1 MGMITSR
8 VLQNADIAALERLL
22 LGAPQYNVFHLSV
35 LSEVGLG
42 GSTWAAGVFL
52 DGNLVGAVMASR
64 GTGGVYYT
72 SSDEQV
78 LDSLAN
84 VVRERSMNG
93 RLALLSGHSSLLDP
107 FLPLVRSSIGGRMDR
122 CDFCVLI
129 RPAPQAGEQVQE
141 TNPSIAPISRFAS
154 RNPQWRSPRMAVDA
168 DMERLIDFY
177 LPGFYSLARLP
188 TREAWRDRL
197 SDQLAFRTLF
207 LIEDTEGRVV
217 SAALSSAEG
226 GGAAML
232 GGVATLDEYRGL
244 GLSTLCVG
252 ALCEDLFA
260 QGMQSV
266 GLFYLK
272 DNVPAARVYA
282 RLGFKRAD
290 EWLLVPMGLG
300 IVFG

>member
-1 MGMITSR
+1 M
-8 VLQNADIAALERLL
+8 QNVDIAALERLL
-22 LGAPQYNVFHLSV
+22 LNAPQYNAFHLSV
-35 LSEVGLG
+35 LGEVGLG
-42 GSTWAAGVFL
+42 GGSWAVGVFL
-52 DGNLVGAVMASR
+52 DGNLLGAVMATR
-64 GTGGVYYT
+64 GAGGVYYT
-72 SSDEQV
+72 STDAEV
-78 LDSLAN
+78 LKALAD

-122 CDFCVLI
+122 CDFCVLA
-129 RPAPQAGEQVQE
+129 RPVSPDQGAGQS
-141 TNPSIAPISRFAS
+141 TPISHS
-154 RNPQWRSPRMAVDA
+154 RNPEWRGPRIAEDA

-177 LPGFYSLARLP
+177 LHGFYSLARLP
-188 TREAWRDRL
+188 TREAWRGRL

-207 LIEDTEGRVV
+207 LIEDGEGRVG

-232 GGVATLDEYRGL
+232 GGIATLDEYREM
-244 GLSTLCVG
+244 GLSTMCVA
-252 ALCEDLFA
+252 ALCDDLFREGA
-260 QGMQSV
+260 QTV

-282 RLGFKRAD
+282 RLGFKPAG

-300 IVFG
+300 IVFR

>member
-1 MGMITSR
+1 MVTTR
-8 VLQNADIAALERLL
+8 VLQNEDIAALERLL
-22 LGAPQYNVFHLSV
+22 MGAPQHNVFHLST
-35 LSEVGLG
+35 LAETGLG
-42 GSTWAAGVFL
+42 GPSWAVGVFL
-52 DGNLVGAVMASR
+52 DGAMMGVVMATR

-72 SSDEQV
+72 STGAGV
-78 LDSLAN
+78 LKALAD
-84 VVRERSMNG
+84 VVRERSLNG

-107 FLPLVRSSIGGRMDR
+107 FLPLVRSSIGGRLDR
-122 CDFCVLI
+122 CDFCVLTPGSLTGNSPNGGHNAQSTGSS
-129 RPAPQAGEQVQE
+129 RWQAPRIAG
-141 TNPSIAPISRFAS
+141 
-154 RNPQWRSPRMAVDA
+154 DA

-177 LPGFYSLARLP
+177 LHGFYSLARLP
-188 TREAWRDRL
+188 SREAWRDRL

-207 LIEDTEGRVV
+207 LIEDSEGRVG

-232 GGVATLDEYRGL
+232 GGVATLDEYRDM
-244 GLSTLCVG
+244 GLSTHCVA
-252 ALCEDLFA
+252 ALCGDLFA
-260 QGMQSV
+260 EGAQSI

-282 RLGFKRAD
+282 RLGFKPAG

>member
-22 LGAPQYNVFHLSV
+22 LDAPQHNVFHLSV
-35 LSEVGLG
+35 LSESGLG
-42 GSTWAAGVFL
+42 GPTWAVGVFL
-52 DGNLVGAVMASR
+52 DGAMAGAVMASR

-78 LDSLAN
+78 LDALAN
-84 VVRERSMNG
+84 IVRERSMNG

-122 CDFCVLI
+122 CDFCVLT
-129 RPAPQAGEQVQE
+129 RPTPQAEHTGQD
-141 TNPSIAPISRFAS
+141 TAAAGAPVSQSAPRD
-154 RNPQWRSPRMAVDA
+154 PQWRSPRMAADA

-252 ALCEDLFA
+252 ALCEELFA
-260 QGMQSV
+260 QGVRSV

-272 DNVPAARVYA
+272 DNVPAAHVYA
-282 RLGFKRAD
+282 RLGFKPAS

>member
-8 VLQNADIAALERLL
+8 ALQNADIAALERLL
-22 LGAPQYNVFHLSV
+22 LDAPQYNVFHLSV

-42 GSTWAAGVFL
+42 GSTWAVGVFH
-52 DGNLVGAVMASR
+52 DGNMVGAVMASR

-72 SSDEQV
+72 SSDEQI

-122 CDFCVLI
+122 CDFCVLT
-129 RPAPQAGEQVQE
+129 RPAPQAGDKAQE
-141 TNPSIAPISRFAS
+141 SALISQFTSHNPR
-154 RNPQWRSPRMAVDA
+154 WRSPRLAVDA

-207 LIEDTEGRVV
+207 LIEDTEDMVV

-252 ALCEDLFA
+252 ALCEELFA

-282 RLGFKRAD
+282 RLGFKRAG

>member
-1 MGMITSR
+1 MITSR
-8 VLQNADIAALERLL
+8 VLRNADIAALERLL

-42 GSTWAAGVFL
+42 GSTWAVGVFL
-52 DGNLVGAVMASR
+52 GGNMVGAVMAAR

-78 LDSLAN
+78 LDALAN

-107 FLPLVRSSIGGRMDR
+107 FLPLVRSSIGGKMDR
-122 CDFCVLI
+122 CDFCVLT
-129 RPAPQAGEQVQE
+129 PAAPEVKHTGHE
-141 TNPSIAPISRFAS
+141 TAPSIAPISQFTS
-154 RNPQWRSPRMAVDA
+154 SNPQWRSPRMAVDA
-168 DMERLIDFY
+168 DMEWLIDFY
-177 LPGFYSLARLP
+177 LHGFYSLARLP

-207 LIEDTEGRVV
+207 IIEDTEGRVA

-232 GGVATLDEYRGL
+232 GGVATSDEYRGL

-252 ALCEDLFA
+252 ALCEELFA
-260 QGMQSV
+260 QGIQSV

-282 RLGFKRAD
+282 RIGFKPAG